1 MELSILEARGDKV
14 IQFVKGCQ
22 IPNSESLKEEY
33 KIYGNWIIANVN
45 ADKILKVIYDFVDRQ
60 EDNSYLFLFL
70 EVPCKL
76 EEEKKIQKTK
86 GNNVEH
92 FHKNVYYRDG
102 ISKKSIKEILE
113 PISDILIQDG
123 LVTFG
128 VGNHITKDEIGKYKY
143 NEIKLF
149 FESSMKDYDKIFED
163 NSIPI
168 NDERVSS
175 WDFINPNNHG
185 TCDAYTD
192 ENGKTIYDVIENLS
206 TSDMFYKAEIRKEDS
221 EVVKIEE

>member
-1 MELSILEARGDKV
+1 M

-22 IPNSESLKEEY
+22 VPNSENLKEEY
-33 KIYGNWIIANVN
+33 SIEGNWIIANVD
-45 ADKILKVIYDFVDRQ
+45 ADKILKIIYDFIDRQ
-60 EDNSYLFLFL
+60 AEDSYLFLFL

-76 EEEKKIQKTK
+76 EEERKIQK
-86 GNNVEH
+86 VDAEH
-92 FHKNVYYRDG
+92 FHNNVYYQDG
-102 ISKKSIKEILE
+102 IPKKSIKEILN
-113 PISDILIQDG
+113 PISDVLIQDG

-149 FESSMKDYDKIFED
+149 FEDSMKDYDKIFED
-163 NSIPI
+163 NDIPK
-168 NDERVSS
+168 NDERVSP
-175 WDFINPNNHG
+175 WDLINPNNHG

-192 ENGKTIYDVIENLS
+192 EHGKTIYDVIENLS
-206 TSDMFYKAEIRKEDS
+206 TSDMFYKAEIRNEES

>member
-1 MELSILEARGDKV
+1 M

-22 IPNSESLKEEY
+22 IPNSENLKEEY
-33 KIYGNWIIANVN
+33 KIKENWIIANVN

-60 EDNSYLFLFL
+60 EEGSYLFLFL

-76 EEEKKIQKTK
+76 EEERKIQKEK
-86 GNNVEH
+86 GNKVEH
-92 FHKNVYYRDG
+92 FHNNVYYQDG
-102 ISKKSIKEILE
+102 IPKKSIKEILN

-123 LVTFG
+123 LVIFG
-128 VGNHITKDEIGKYKY
+128 VGNHVTKDEIGKYKY

-163 NSIPI
+163 NDIPRNAKRI
-168 NDERVSS
+168 SP
-175 WDFINPNNHG
+175 WDLINPNNPG

-192 ENGKTIYDVIENLS
+192 EHGKTIYDVIENLS
-206 TSDMFYKAEIRKEDS
+206 TSDMFYKAEIRNENS